1 MKLFLSMEYQCQLF
15 HIEMRDSHR
24 NFSKRLGIFGT
35 KPNLSIEYHPQ
46 TDGQSERMIQII
58 EDMLRAC
65 SLNFKR
71 SWDDHLPLVE
81 FAYNNSYHSSI
92 GIAPFEALYGRN
104 CRSPLC
110 QDEVGEKKKRFQ
122 RLKQFNTLNNQL
134 KRYKR
139 DLQTAQD
146 RQKKYA
152 DLERMEKTFE
162 IGEKV
167 LSEVSLWKEIIRFG
181 KRNNLISQIYR
192 TI

>member
-92 GIAPFEALYGRN
+92 GMTPFEALYGRN

-110 QDEVGEKKKRFQ
+110 QDEVGEKKILKHKIVQHTKQSIEKIQKRFVGSS
-122 RLKQFNTLNNQL
+122 R
-134 KRYKR
+134 
-139 DLQTAQD
+139 QT
-146 RQKKYA
+146 
-152 DLERMEKTFE
+152 
-162 IGEKV
+162 
-167 LSEVSLWKEIIRFG
+167 KEICRFG
-181 KRNNLISQIYR
+181 KKGEDI
-192 TI
+192 